1 MICFLALSLDLF
13 YITSKVIITLNSQL
27 YQLSTILVLIVSEDA
42 EQIEEE
48 VDEVEIER
56 ERTEKRKL
64 LHAFARIR
72 SHTAH
77 LLNLLRVVSGQTY
90 EDQHAYVADDEV
102 KTRASYEDV
111 HHRSDDN
118 ADERHEQQLADGGQV
133 CLRGVAHE
141 RHRTE
146 RARRN
151 KERLGYYRGGVSE
164 EHH

>member
-1 MICFLALSLDLF
+1 M
-13 YITSKVIITLNSQL
+13 
-27 YQLSTILVLIVSEDA
+27 LVLLVLVASSEDA

-56 ERTEKRKL
+56 ERSEKRKL

-111 HHRSDDN
+111 HHRGDDN